1 MRADSRSDLEGQ
13 AGLGGFMD
21 KLQCKRIFR
30 NYYALEL
37 ERMDAQKDWRQIK
50 ALPPVSNHP
59 MDLDYTG

>member
-1 MRADSRSDLEGQ
+1 
-13 AGLGGFMD
+13 MD
-21 KLQCKRIFR
+21 KLQCKRFFR
-30 NYYALEL
+30 SYYALKL

>member
-1 MRADSRSDLEGQ
+1 MRTYSRRDLEGQ
-13 AGLGGFMD
+13 TGLGGLMD
-21 KLQCKRIFR
+21 KLQCKRLFR

-37 ERMDAQKDWRQIK
+37 ERMDAEKDWWQIK